1 MIYTLDTNVIIDAL
15 RQPAELVRL
24 KQFLDW
30 ALPATVL
37 SSVVAAELIAGART
51 QRARAVLDGQFL
63 EVFVR
68 RGRLVAPSVGAW
80 RLAASAL
87 GAASGSAT
95 ASQLGDALLAAQARE
110 HGWSVI
116 TRDADF
122 AVLRKAVTGLKVL
135 QPFPERR
142 TAR

>member
-51 QRARAVLDGQFL
+51 QRTRAALDEQFL
-63 EVFVR
+63 EAFAR
-68 RGRLVAPSVGAW
+68 RGRIVSPSVGAW
-80 RLAASAL
+80 RHAASVL
-87 GAASGSAT
+87 GASGGSAT
-95 ASQLGDALLAAQARE
+95 ASQLSDALLAAQARE

-122 AVLRKAVTGLKVL
+122 SLLRKIVTGLKVQ

-142 TAR
+142 TTR